1 MTLFAIV
8 TSTYLKKEKKKRG
21 CTFFLFL
28 NYFLFYSQP
37 IFFLSP
43 EIPRSFDGTL
53 LQNRLTAL

>member
-1 MTLFAIV
+1 MTLFAVV
-8 TSTYLKKEKKKRG
+8 TFTYLKKKKKRG
-21 CTFFLFL
+21 CTCFLFL
-28 NYFLFYSQP
+28 NYFLFYTQP